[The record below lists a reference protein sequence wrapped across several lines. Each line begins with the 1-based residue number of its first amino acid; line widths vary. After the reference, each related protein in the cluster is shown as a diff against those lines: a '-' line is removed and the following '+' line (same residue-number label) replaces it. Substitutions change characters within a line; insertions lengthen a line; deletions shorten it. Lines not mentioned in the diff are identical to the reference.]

1 MTKQDILKAQ
11 AEREKNNVTQQM
23 LIDVAMISRNITLNQ
38 AIGKAQSKVLKVDAQ
53 AETFL
58 NIQES
63 QAKAYA
69 ELTKNLTF
77 KNEELI
83 DYI

>member
-1 MTKQDILKAQ
+1 VTKQDILKAQ

-58 NIQES
+58 NI
-63 QAKAYA
+63 
-69 ELTKNLTF
+69 
-77 KNEELI
+77 
-83 DYI
+83 